1 MKLLVVEDHPIV
13 VSGCRAMF
21 ADDPE
26 VDLSA
31 ARSLD
36 EGRRL
41 FNAVQPDVTVVDINL
56 PDGSGL
62 DFAQEI
68 IERDR
73 SSRVIVFTMSDAPVL
88 AMQAIE
94 NGAMGYVSKN
104 GDPEGLRDAVYAVAR
119 GERWLPPGLVQEV
132 ALLRVDRGRRS
143 LMLTDRQIQILKALV
158 RGKSMAEIA
167 DEIDVC
173 YKTVATDCTA
183 IRTKLNARTAS
194 EMVRIASE
202 LKLV

>member
-1 MKLLVVEDHPIV
+1 
-13 VSGCRAMF
+13 MF
-21 ADDPE
+21 ADDPDVE
-26 VDLSA
+26 LHA

-41 FNAVQPDVTVVDINL
+41 YDEKQPDVTVVDINL

-62 DFAQEI
+62 DFSQELM
-68 IERDR
+68 ERYR
-73 SSRVIVFTMSDAPVL
+73 TARVIVFTMSDAPVL

-119 GERWLPPGLVQEV
+119 GERWLPASLMQEV

-143 LMLTDRQIQILKALV
+143 LMLTDRQIQILKSLV

-183 IRTKLNARTAS
+183 IRNKLNARTAS